1 MIKNFKGENGKY
13 GVVVLSL
20 VWFEPPQSILGTLP
34 PVLLNLHKRFKILC
48 IRDAEM
54 LSRLP
59 RTGREKRLGT
69 DPS

>member
-20 VWFEPPQSILGTLP
+20 AWLEPPQSILSTLP
-34 PVLLNLHKRFKILC
+34 PRVLLNLHKGFKILC

-59 RTGREKRLGT
+59 RTGRDCQELT
-69 DPS
+69 NQ